1 MMFTLEHALILILA
15 LAVIYYVIQHR
26 NLLTDLLIIPDR
38 DHPELKAVKGKHD
51 YDKVENNNNEDFRL
65 NIGRD
70 PCKIQTGEYD
80 GRYAC
85 LTDNKPVI
93 YCGPYMNCDAPPSTS
108 LGHCVSDK
116 DKLNKYFQRHPES
129 VGMQSCLLRR

>member
-38 DHPELKAVKGKHD
+38 DHPELKAVKGKHN
-51 YDKVENNNNEDFRL
+51 YGSVEDNNNQTFRL

-70 PCKIQTGEYD
+70 ACKIQKGDYD
-80 GRYAC
+80 YQYAC
-85 LTDNKPVI
+85 YTDNQPVI
-93 YCGPYMNCDAPPSTS
+93 YCGPYMKCDAPGSRS
-108 LGHCVSDK
+108 LGLCVSDQE
-116 DKLNKYFQRHPES
+116 KLTNYFKRHPES
-129 VGMQSCLLRR
+129 VGKQSCLLRR

>member
-38 DHPELKAVKGKHD
+38 DHPELKAVKGKH
-51 YDKVENNNNEDFRL
+51 YGRVEDNNNQTFRI

-70 PCKIQTGEYD
+70 ACKIQTGDYD
-80 GRYAC
+80 GRYTC
-85 LTDNKPVI
+85 LTDNQPVI
-93 YCGPYMNCDAPPSTS
+93 YCGPYMSCKAPGSRS
-108 LGHCVSDK
+108 SGYCVADEDRLK
-116 DKLNKYFQRHPES
+116 KYFDRHPES
-129 VGMQSCLLRR
+129 VGKQSCLLRR